1 MTVGLDLDQYQ
12 LKNRVL
18 LVFAPTPD
26 DVRYEEQI
34 EEIESVQGDADDRDL
49 LVFGIF
55 DRGPSFA
62 EERAISSEES
72 ARARRRFDVSDGE
85 FGLRLIDKD
94 GTEILRSGEPLLS
107 EDIFEAIDAT
117 DLRWREAAY
126 EAESREAMDR

>member
-1 MTVGLDLDQYQ
+1 MTIGLDLDQYQ

-34 EEIESVQGDADDRDL
+34 EEIESVQGQADDRDL

-55 DRGPSFA
+55 ERGPSFA

-72 ARARRRFDVSDGE
+72 ARARRRFDVSDGD
-85 FGLRLIDKD
+85 FGLRLMGKD
-94 GTEILRSGEPLLS
+94 GTEILRSGEPLPS
-107 EDIFEAIDAT
+107 DDIFEAIDRT
-117 DLRWREAAY
+117 DLRWEEAAY
-126 EAESREAMDR
+126 EAGTGEGME